1 MCQMWKL
8 SIPRN
13 RRGKKQQKSCQRTF
27 LLDYKAMRINFF
39 PDWAVLQPKYSTFLF
54 SVDTNKLC
62 WKRFHLNW
70 KHTKIAPCAQVV
82 GFVLSVYVSPQILL
96 HPVSALAGS
105 EQSAW
110 VGGRSLEGCP
120 QVPLIEMPI
129 YKPELCFS
137 FFCLF
142 KCFNQTLDLKYYN
155 IAIMH
160 CHLYF
165 CLCQLQA
172 AFYCSPRSLFLHLLL
187 LILCVATQTLL
198 QQRFEV
204 LYFLNFFETFFTID
218 LYSEHVYGMW
228 DEYRQVH
235 FLLKRLAWQP

>member
-1 MCQMWKL
+1 MNKL
-8 SIPRN
+8 S
-13 RRGKKQQKSCQRTF
+13 
-27 LLDYKAMRINFF
+27 
-39 PDWAVLQPKYSTFLF
+39 
-54 SVDTNKLC
+54 
-62 WKRFHLNW
+62 WKHFHCNW
-70 KHTKIAPCAQVV
+70 KHTKLAACPQVV

-120 QVPLIEMPI
+120 QVPSIDFPI
-129 YKPELCFS
+129 YKTKLFFS
-137 FFCLF
+137 FVLPFRFVLI
-142 KCFNQTLDLKYYN
+142 KLLTWNTATLQLC
-155 IAIMH
+155 IAIS
-160 CHLYF
+160 
-165 CLCQLQA
+165 LQA
-172 AFYCSPRSLFLHLLL
+172 AFYCSPRSLFLHL

-204 LYFLNFFETFFTID
+204 IYILKFFDIFVKIVFF
-218 LYSEHVYGMW
+218 SEHVHGMW

>member
-8 SIPRN
+8 SFPRN

-39 PDWAVLQPKYSTFLF
+39 PDWPVLQPKYSTFLF
-54 SVDTNKLC
+54 SFDMNKLS
-62 WKRFHLNW
+62 WKHFHCNW
-70 KHTKIAPCAQVV
+70 KHTKLAACPQVV

-142 KCFNQTLDLKYYN
+142 KCFNQTPDLKYYN
-155 IAIMH
+155 IAIIIAISISVYVNFRQPSTV
-160 CHLYF
+160 HLAHYF
-165 CLCQLQA
+165 CTFSFSFFALLHRPCFNKGSKFYIFLISLRHSSQLI
-172 AFYCSPRSLFLHLLL
+172 S
-187 LILCVATQTLL
+187 TQSTSM
-198 QQRFEV
+198 EC
-204 LYFLNFFETFFTID
+204 
-218 LYSEHVYGMW
+218 GMNTGR
-228 DEYRQVH
+228 YTSY
-235 FLLKRLAWQP
+235 

>member
-142 KCFNQTLDLKYYN
+142 KCLIKLLTRNTTTL
-155 IAIMH
+155 
-160 CHLYF
+160 
-165 CLCQLQA
+165 QL
-172 AFYCSPRSLFLHLLL
+172 SLPSLFLFMSTSGSLLL
-187 LILCVATQTLL
+187 FTSLIIFAPSPSHSLRCYT
-198 QQRFEV
+198 
-204 LYFLNFFETFFTID
+204 D
-218 LYSEHVYGMW
+218 LASTKV
-228 DEYRQVH
+228 RS
-235 FLLKRLAWQP
+235 FIFS